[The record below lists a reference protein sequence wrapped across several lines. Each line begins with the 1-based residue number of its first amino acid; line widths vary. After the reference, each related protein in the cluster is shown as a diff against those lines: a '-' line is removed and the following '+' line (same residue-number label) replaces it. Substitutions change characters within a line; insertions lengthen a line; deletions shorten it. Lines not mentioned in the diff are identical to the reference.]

1 MTVVIQTPGGKPM
14 PRVAIEDA
22 QKILRLSNQGLSYSA
37 IGKRLGYNN
46 KTVSLWVKKAKES
59 EKTRVMEVTG
69 TDLNTRYTGEH
80 HKMLLAAARGVYKA
94 VSTPLPSVREGQEAK
109 VLLEHQV
116 LTGLQDLKDLLAD
129 RGVHVRPGEPG
140 GTGDRDPEL
149 LETMAARLREGL
161 FQHLPDLGEA
171 VETWS
176 SSRDEL
182 RVRQSEVVEQV
193 TAVLV
198 QRRQL
203 EEGAARE
210 IASRAL
216 ELVLS
221 GRMSDLTDVESSD
234 ENLAFAVGQVEP
246 RMDRVREPI
255 GRVTSS
261 ADDCKALVADLLL
274 WGGASGKCDACAAS
288 GKPI

>member
-1 MTVVIQTPGGKPM
+1 M
-14 PRVAIEDA
+14 PRADIEIA
-22 QKILRLSNQGLSYSA
+22 REFLRLNDGGLSYSA
-37 IGKRLGYNN
+37 IGKRLKYNN

-69 TDLNTRYTGEH
+69 TDLNTRYRGEH

-94 VSTPLPSVREGQEAK
+94 VSTPLPSVRESQEAG

-116 LTGLQDLKDLLAD
+116 LTGLQDMEGLLAD

-140 GTGDRDPEL
+140 GTGDGDPEL

-161 FQHLPDLGEA
+161 FQHIPDLGEV

-176 SSRDEL
+176 SSWEEL
-182 RVRQSEVVEQV
+182 RERQSEVMEQV
-193 TAVLV
+193 AAVLM
-198 QRRQL
+198 QRRQV
-203 EEGAARE
+203 EGDAARE

-234 ENLAFAVGQVEP
+234 EDLAFAVRQVEP
-246 RMDRVREPI
+246 RMDGVWEPL
-255 GRVTSS
+255 GRVKAST
-261 ADDCKALVADLLL
+261 ADAKSLVADLLL
-274 WGGASGKCDACAAS
+274 WGGAAGKCGACAAG
-288 GKPI
+288 GKPV